1 MRVPHWEE
9 LQTDIEVRLAGKKR
23 RASAPREAHAHR
35 HEQCHLL
42 LDTVQH
48 MIVPEAINLYQQIG
62 CPEGASN
69 DRKVQAQRIPGSYF
83 VFCQRTHAVLA
94 SIDTS
99 SVSSALRA

>member
-48 MIVPEAINLYQQIG
+48 MIVPEAINLYHKLAVQ
-62 CPEGASN
+62 
-69 DRKVQAQRIPGSYF
+69 KVHPTTEKCRLSVYRG
-83 VFCQRTHAVLA
+83 RTSCFAKGH
-94 SIDTS
+94 TPF
-99 SVSSALRA
+99 